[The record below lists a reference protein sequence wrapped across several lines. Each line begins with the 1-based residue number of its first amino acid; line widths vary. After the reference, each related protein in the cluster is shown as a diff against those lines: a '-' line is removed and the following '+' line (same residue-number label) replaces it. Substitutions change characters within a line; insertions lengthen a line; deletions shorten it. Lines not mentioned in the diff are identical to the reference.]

1 MTMGRGRHAVIAG
14 CLALSS
20 VLELELVSLWMGNVW
35 HDVGRASDNLPLLV
49 STVLSAWSR
58 VMDQPWELAV
68 AAIYLLVAVYNYRRR
83 ADGPQSMIAYVI
95 TWISFTTLAAGAALL
110 ASLPYRYCC
119 FA

>member
-1 MTMGRGRHAVIAG
+1 MGRARHAVIAG
-14 CLALSS
+14 FLTLSS

-35 HDVGRASDNLPLLV
+35 HDAGRAAGNLPLFV
-49 STVLSAWSR
+49 STVLSTWSR

-68 AAIYLLVAVYNYRRR
+68 AAIYVLVAVYNYRRR

-95 TWISFTTLAAGAALL
+95 TWISFTTLAVAAALV

-119 FA
+119 FG